1 MRTLYATGGLQ
12 KNHAVDTKQSLR
24 RPSHL
29 RRSRIQCGHEEAA
42 PKLRSRSG
50 RGDMGTETVTNLF
63 CRSTHASFAQHGRA
77 RRRVSLHEIRYL
89 STTTAAPGSRL
100 T

>member
-1 MRTLYATGGLQ
+1 MHTLGETVGLQ
-12 KNHAVDTKQSLR
+12 KNPAVNTKQSLSP
-24 RPSHL
+24 PSHL
-29 RRSRIQCGHEEAA
+29 RRSRIKCGHEEAA

-77 RRRVSLHEIRYL
+77 RRVSLHEIRYL